1 MARSGTQRSKSVLLI
16 GASFKTSSIEFRER
30 LAAALRGRVALKH
43 QLRGVEE
50 SVILQTCNRIEL
62 YLVSGDAGGSEADFF
77 SRLPARLGT
86 QRDCFY
92 VLGYMEAVTHLFEL
106 ASGLD
111 SMVVGEDQ
119 ILSQIEDASTNA
131 KLDGSSRAVLS
142 QLFDVATGV
151 GKHVRSSGAI
161 PAKDRSVSSFALKFA
176 LRKLG
181 GKPKRVLLIGTGKVM
196 KLAARELEDCEI
208 YVATRRR
215 NVSPQ
220 FSGATVVPHRE
231 ISRTARRC
239 DLIISGTKHD
249 GYVIRKEQ
257 LQDDLP
263 RVILDLAF
271 PRNID
276 PRLKAHRYTKL
287 YDLDDLAAEARRVSR
302 LEPRHAIRV
311 KTLIEEEADRFDRS
325 LTAARFT
332 PTLPNL
338 YRWAEDVRDSETDSA
353 LRRLADLSPR
363 EKRVVEAMGR
373 RLVSKLLAP
382 AAKFAKD
389 TSEKLPQ
396 DERLRILNDIYAN
409 GEDGA

>member
-1 MARSGTQRSKSVLLI
+1 MWVQITCI
-16 GASFKTSSIEFRER
+16 WER
-30 LAAALRGRVALKH
+30 
-43 QLRGVEE
+43 
-50 SVILQTCNRIEL
+50 N
-62 YLVSGDAGGSEADFF
+62 
-77 SRLPARLGT
+77 
-86 QRDCFY
+86 
-92 VLGYMEAVTHLFEL
+92 
-106 ASGLD
+106 
-111 SMVVGEDQ
+111 
-119 ILSQIEDASTNA
+119 
-131 KLDGSSRAVLS
+131 
-142 QLFDVATGV
+142 
-151 GKHVRSSGAI
+151 
-161 PAKDRSVSSFALKFA
+161 
-176 LRKLG
+176 
-181 GKPKRVLLIGTGKVM
+181 
-196 KLAARELEDCEI
+196 
-208 YVATRRR
+208 
-215 NVSPQ
+215 
-220 FSGATVVPHRE
+220 
-231 ISRTARRC
+231 
-239 DLIISGTKHD
+239 SGTKHD

-276 PRLKAHRYTKL
+276 PRLKAHRYTNL
-287 YDLDDLAAEARRVSR
+287 YDLDDLASEARRVSR

-396 DERLRILNDIYAN
+396 DERLRILNDIFAN